1 MLSAKEKRALRSEG
15 NKLKAEIWIGK
26 EGISEGT
33 LQAVENSFNTKALV
47 KIKLQESCPLDKKA
61 AADILARKCRAE
73 LVQIIGS
80 AILLF
85 REPADAEND

>member
-26 EGISEGT
+26 EGITDGT

-47 KIKLQESCPLDKKA
+47 KIKLQEHCPLDKKA
-61 AADILARKCRAE
+61 AADILARKGQAE
-73 LVQIIGS
+73 LVQIIGNS
-80 AILLF
+80 ILLF
-85 REPADAEND
+85 RELPDEKK